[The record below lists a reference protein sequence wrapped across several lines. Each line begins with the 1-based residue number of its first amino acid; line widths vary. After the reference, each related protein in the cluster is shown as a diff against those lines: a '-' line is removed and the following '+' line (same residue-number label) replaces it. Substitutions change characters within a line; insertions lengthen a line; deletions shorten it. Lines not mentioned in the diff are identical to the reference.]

1 MTGSLTWSLVSASTT
16 DAPAAATPAAAIT
29 RSTCGP
35 GAIVL
40 PLPATTS
47 AATAIPLPSAP
58 RFPYDGTSQA
68 QPPGLHGAEERRR
81 LAARIRRNGLANPLR
96 VVCVRPDSR
105 PRERAA
111 GCASQRRPLHP
122 RLHREPHP
130 PRGAQS
136 PTRTETELVRRR

>member
-58 RFPYDGTSQA
+58 RFPYLDGTSQA

-81 LAARIRRNGLANPLR
+81 LATKATPERDANPLR
-96 VVCVRPDSR
+96 VACSQAGL
-105 PRERAA
+105 AA
-111 GCASQRRPLHP
+111 A
-122 RLHREPHP
+122 
-130 PRGAQS
+130 
-136 PTRTETELVRRR
+136 

>member
-1 MTGSLTWSLVSASTT
+1 MTGSLTWSLLSATT
-16 DAPAAATPAAAIT
+16 IDAPAASTPAAAIT

-40 PLPATTS
+40 SLPATTS

-58 RFPYDGTSQA
+58 RFPYLDGTSQA
-68 QPPGLHGAEERRR
+68 QPPGLHGADERRR
-81 LAARIRRNGLANPLR
+81 LATMIRRNGSANPLR

-111 GCASQRRPLHP
+111 
-122 RLHREPHP
+122 
-130 PRGAQS
+130 
-136 PTRTETELVRRR
+136 